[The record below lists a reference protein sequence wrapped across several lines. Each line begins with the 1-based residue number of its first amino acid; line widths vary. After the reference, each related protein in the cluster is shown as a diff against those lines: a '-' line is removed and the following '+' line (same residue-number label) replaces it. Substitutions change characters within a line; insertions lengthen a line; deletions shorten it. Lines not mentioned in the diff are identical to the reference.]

1 MSVDRLIAA
10 GRSWIGTPYHH
21 MARVKGHGVDCGQII
36 IAAHVEAG
44 IAEDVETGSYT
55 MDWHLH
61 RDEEKYL
68 GFVEAHLER
77 VDADA
82 GDAPPR
88 ARPASWR
95 PSPGSVVVFRIGRTF
110 SHGGLVTD
118 WPLIIHANVLDGCV
132 VESTI
137 VGTVLE
143 DRPMRTFIHG
153 SLLP

>member
-1 MSVDRLIAA
+1 VSAEALIAA

-21 MARVKGHGVDCGQII
+21 MARVKGHGVDCGQIL

-44 IAEDVETGSYT
+44 LADDFDPGYYT

-61 RDEEKYL
+61 RSEERYL
-68 GFVEAHLER
+68 GFVETHLER
-77 VDADA
+77 VDAGA

-88 ARPASWR
+88 VRPTWS

-110 SHGGLVTD
+110 SHGGLVSV
-118 WPLIIHANVLDGCV
+118 WPNIIHANVHDGCV

-137 VGTVLE
+137 IGTVLE
-143 DRPMRTFIHG
+143 DRPMRTYIHG
-153 SLLP
+153 NLLP